1 MAQYFYD
8 NQIRR
13 FLLQFS
19 KIFSNWYVTKGKD
32 PNGNDILVRVP
43 VQYGDASRQAASII
57 ANNSASN
64 LPSAPMCTYYING
77 LEYDQRRTQEPFFV
91 EKQNVRQRAY
101 DDGTSSYE
109 TTQGQAFTV
118 EKLMPVPYTLRI
130 QVDFWTTNYNQKLE
144 LIEQLGTL
152 FNPSLEI
159 QSTDNF
165 IDWTSLT
172 VVYQDG
178 LTFSSRSIPMGTG
191 NPIDVMTWKFYL
203 PIWLSTSARLKKYG
217 AVHKIIAS
225 IFDGKGLEAMQD
237 DNLLLGNRQKLSPYG
252 YKLLYIGNSI
262 QLLPQDA
269 TTADTPNT
277 DLDVPVNPDTDLF
290 WTSLLNM
297 YGAYQP
303 GITQLTLENPYMEN
317 EIVGTVVV
325 NPLDD
330 RYLIFDVDADTLP
343 ANTLEPVTGV
353 INPQITGPNAGL
365 PGATPGT
372 RYILVDD
379 IGSDSVS
386 WGTVLASVTGQSTA
400 PETIKVTATEVG
412 VEYMIATTG
421 TTNFVQYSS
430 ADSTPGTVF
439 TMNNVQPSGTGTVY
453 TVEVIDKNINDVV
466 QYDGTLG
473 KWFIAFDA
481 SKNEAEVEY
490 LTNLATQIQY
500 RWSATLEDSNVTPAQ
515 QGQWMKSYEGY
526 YGEGDYSI
534 VI

>member
-1 MAQYFYD
+1 MAQFFYD

-32 PNGNDILVRVP
+32 PNGNPILVRVP
-43 VQYGDASRQAASII
+43 VQYGDASRQASNII

-64 LPSAPMCTYYING
+64 LPSAPMITYFING
-77 LEYDQRRTQEPFFV
+77 LEYDQKRTQEPFFV
-91 EKQNVRQRAY
+91 ERQTVRQRDY
-101 DDGTSSYE
+101 NQDTQQYE

-191 NPIDVMTWKFYL
+191 NPIDVMSWKFYL
-203 PIWLSTSARLKKYG
+203 PIWISTSAKLKKYG

-225 IFDGKGLEAMQD
+225 IFDGSTLEAMQD
-237 DNLLLGNRQKLSPYG
+237 DSLLLGTRQKIAPYG
-252 YKLLYIGNSI
+252 YQLLYIGNSI
-262 QLLPQDA
+262 QLLPQNE
-269 TTADTPNT
+269 PNT
-277 DLDVPVNPDTDLF
+277 PSNLSLDQPVNPDTDLY
-290 WTSLLNM
+290 WTALLNM

-303 GITQLTLENPYMEN
+303 GISQLWLENPYMDN
-317 EIVGTVVV
+317 EIVGTIVVD
-325 NPLDD
+325 PLDD
-330 RYLIFDVDADTLP
+330 RYLIFTVDPDTLP
-343 ANTLEPVTGV
+343 QNTLTPVNSV
-353 INPQITGPNAGL
+353 INPQITGPNSGL
-365 PGATPGT
+365 PGPTPNV
-372 RYILVDD
+372 RYLLVDNVGVD
-379 IGSDSVS
+379 SASWGPILGSVS
-386 WGTVLASVTGQSTA
+386 GQSELPESITA
-400 PETIKVTATEVG
+400 QYMVAGQK
-412 VEYMIATTG
+412 YMIASSG
-421 TTNFVQYSS
+421 NTNFTAYS
-430 ADSTPGTVF
+430 AANNLPGTVF
-439 TMNNVQPSGTGTVY
+439 TMNNVQPIGTGTVY
-453 TVEVIDKNINDVV
+453 LVSGADANDII
-466 QYDGTLG
+466 QFNSDIMR
-473 KWFIAFDA
+473 WFVSFDA
-481 SKNEAEVEY
+481 SQNEDVVEY
-490 LTNLATQIQY
+490 CTNLTTQIQY
-500 RWSATLEDSNVTPAQ
+500 RWASTAANPDHPYEPA
-515 QGQWMKSYEGY
+515 QWMKSYEGY